1 MKCRVIYLALLLI
14 FLTINKTHAIASA
27 DASGCIDTHQQEKKF
42 FFKNTCDVTVTVL
55 YCSTDK
61 GIKNKFCGY
70 DELFY
75 THMKTYAP
83 YQESDVWDR
92 GNIKYTACYGKISK
106 SKLDKLFSANSIGT
120 GHCYT
125 LADSKLSQF
134 NCGNTTIDYYVE
146 DITPGTITYRF
157 TNGEKLQLRA
167 KRKKVNGKR
176 IKQFNISEFTK
187 HACGDNKP
195 PEKSYMQLLKT
206 FTHKS
211 VEYCKKQSNDITNSG
226 SDNKAC
232 SFPKMSMGE
241 RG

>member
-1 MKCRVIYLALLLI
+1 MKSRAIYLVLLLI
-14 FLTINKTHAIASA
+14 SLTINTTHANATA
-27 DASGCIDTHQQEKKF
+27 DASGCIDTRQQEKKF
-42 FFKNTCDVTVTVL
+42 YFKNTCNVTVTVL

-61 GIKNKFCGY
+61 GIKNKLCGY

-75 THMKTYAP
+75 THMKTYNP

-106 SKLDKLFSANSIGT
+106 SKLDKLFSANSVGT
-120 GHCYT
+120 ANCST

-134 NCGNTTIDYYVE
+134 SCDNKIIDYYIE

-157 TNGEKLQLRA
+157 SGGEKLQLRA

-176 IKQFNISEFTK
+176 INQFNISEFTK

-195 PEKSYMQLLKT
+195 SEKSYMQLLKN

-211 VEYCKKQSNDITNSG
+211 VEYCKKQSDEIKTSG
-226 SDNKAC
+226 SNKKAC
-232 SFPKMSMGE
+232 SFPKMSLGE